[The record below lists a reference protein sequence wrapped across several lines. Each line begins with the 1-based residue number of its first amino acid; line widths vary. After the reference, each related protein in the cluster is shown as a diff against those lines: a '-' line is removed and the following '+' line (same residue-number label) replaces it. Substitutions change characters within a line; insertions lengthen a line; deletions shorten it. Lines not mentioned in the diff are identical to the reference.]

1 MKIEVLS
8 NKRRH
13 GAVLMIV
20 MGFITLCAVITGI
33 IAFNVDNSARQTR
46 RLLAMEQAFFLA
58 EAGAERGAA
67 YVAEGNNQ
75 PTTLSGNLGEGSYF
89 TSVNS
94 EARGGGS
101 YSYDI
106 VSTGTVSGVSRVVT
120 MRGVRNVSWARY
132 ALWYDKEA
140 PAGLVM
146 VPGEEFYGRVYSKPQ
161 IRFYGTGVKES
172 ERVHFYDRV
181 WTGAS
186 SYKVD
191 STSAEP
197 ILDRGIIYNATE
209 ESMIPVN
216 FVDLYNQANNSANGY
231 VFDGPTTI
239 VIDGKDMYITNE
251 LKSWESQKITIPNNG
266 IVYVKT
272 TTVPGHYVEKQV
284 WVPKLTYW
292 PYTAAHW
299 ETQQVWIPGGTYT
312 GDLIVKGPNGLDGKL
327 TLVVENN
334 ITVADHIRY
343 KKNPQTNT
351 SSTDTLGLI
360 AKKDVIVGTDAP
372 NKAPNNLEIYAH
384 IIAVEGGFGV
394 HKYNQGSARG
404 TLTVFGGIANKIRKA
419 VGQTTPTGYVKK
431 YIFDDRLID
440 NPPPFYPERENEL
453 EWSIWEG

>member
-89 TSVNS
+89 TSVDS

-132 ALWYDKEA
+132 ALWYDKEN
-140 PAGLVM
+140 PTGLVM

-191 STSAEP
+191 SASAEP
-197 ILDRGIIYNATE
+197 ILDRGIIYNAAE
-209 ESMIPVN
+209 ESMIPVDFN
-216 FVDLYNQANNSANGY
+216 YLQQQAANANSEL
-231 VFDGPTTI
+231 VFEGPTTI
-239 VIDGKDMYITNE
+239 EIDGTQMRITNARKSPAWNCE
-251 LKSWESQKITIPNNG
+251 LVNIPNNG

-272 TTVPGHYVEKQV
+272 VTT
-284 WVPKLTYW
+284 
-292 PYTAAHW
+292 
-299 ETQQVWIPGGTYT
+299 GTGNNKVTHT
-312 GDLIVKGPNGLDGKL
+312 GDLTVSGPNGLSGKL
-327 TLVVENN
+327 TLVAENN
-334 ITVADHIRY
+334 ITVSGHIRY
-343 KKNPQTNT
+343 KKNPQNDPT
-351 SSTDTLGLI
+351 STDTLGLI
-360 AKKDVIVGTDAP
+360 ANNDVAVGTT
-372 NKAPNNLEIYAH
+372 APNNLDIYAH
-384 IIAVEGGFGV
+384 IIAKSGGFGV
-394 HKYNQGSARG
+394 INYNQGSSRG